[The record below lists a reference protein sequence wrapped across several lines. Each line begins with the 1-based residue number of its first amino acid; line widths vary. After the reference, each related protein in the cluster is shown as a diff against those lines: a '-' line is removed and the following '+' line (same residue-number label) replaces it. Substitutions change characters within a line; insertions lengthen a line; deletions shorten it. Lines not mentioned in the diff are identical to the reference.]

1 MALNLH
7 LVHLQP
13 VQATST
19 HNYQVKITN
28 QQILKIC
35 LPIAAS
41 IFVPQ
46 LNFII
51 NNIFLGHLG
60 TEWLGVAGI
69 TGVYYLLFAVIG
81 NGLNGCLQMLIS
93 RKAGENNISQISTIF
108 WQGIRISI
116 VLACFGIAFTWFI
129 MPTILKQVLHNA
141 QTAQHA
147 IDFLKI
153 RIFGLF
159 FLYIYQMRN
168 ALLVG
173 TNQTKWL
180 VYGTSS
186 EAIANIVFDYG
197 FIFGKL
203 GLPNLGFNG
212 AAIASILAEAIGL
225 LVIAIV
231 IHYKGI
237 GKQLHLT
244 QNRAFHKENS
254 ILILKKSIPL
264 IGQFVISIASW
275 EFFYLMIEHKGHT
288 ASAVSNVMRNV
299 FGFFGCVTWAFAATT
314 NTMVSNI
321 IGQGLQDKVFE
332 LLHKILKLSVG
343 FAFII
348 FLILNIF
355 PTLFLGVFG
364 QGQDFMLQAI
374 PTLRVVSFAM
384 ILMSFSVVWLNA
396 VTGTGNTKVN
406 FYIEL
411 AAIVFYCTYVYV
423 VLEKLNLSIIW
434 GWGSEWLYW
443 LTMFVP
449 AYIYIK
455 RGKWKLLPKT
465 IIE

>member
-1 MALNLH
+1 MEIN
-7 LVHLQP
+7 
-13 VQATST
+13 ST
-19 HNYQVKITN
+19 HNFQVQITN

-41 IFVPQ
+41 ILVPQ

-60 TEWLGVAGI
+60 EEWLGVAGI

-93 RKAGENNISQISTIF
+93 RKAGENKITDISNLF
-108 WQGIRISI
+108 WQGIRIAF
-116 VLACFGIAFTWFI
+116 VLAAFGIAFTWFV
-129 MPTILKQVLHNA
+129 MPIVFKQVLHN
-141 QTAQHA
+141 QETAQHA

-153 RIFGLF
+153 RIFGLI
-159 FLYIYQMRN
+159 FLYVYQMRN

-180 VYGTSS
+180 VYGTAS
-186 EAIANIVFDYG
+186 EAIANIVLDYG
-197 FIFGKL
+197 LIFGNL
-203 GLPNLGFNG
+203 AMPALGFNG
-212 AAIASILAEAIGL
+212 AAIASIIAEAIGL
-225 LVIAIV
+225 FVIAGI

-237 GKQLHLT
+237 NKQLQLT
-244 QNRAFHKENS
+244 LNTKYSKANT

-321 IGQGLQDKVFE
+321 IGQGLQHRVFE

-343 FAFII
+343 FA
-348 FLILNIF
+348 LIVFVLLNVFPNLYLNIF
-355 PTLFLGVFG
+355 G
-364 QGQDFMLQAI
+364 QGEEFINQAI
-374 PTLRVVSFAM
+374 PTLRIVSSAMIFMSFA
-384 ILMSFSVVWLNA
+384 VVWLNA

-406 FYIEL
+406 FYIEIM
-411 AAIVFYCTYVYV
+411 AIVLYCTYVYV
-423 VLEKLNLSIIW
+423 VLEKLNLSIVW

-443 LTMFVP
+443 ISMFIP

-455 RGKWKLLPKT
+455 KGNWKTLPKS
-465 IIE
+465 IN

>member
-1 MALNLH
+1 MQTTSSH
-7 LVHLQP
+7 SFQ
-13 VQATST
+13 VQ
-19 HNYQVKITN
+19 ITN
-28 QQILKIC
+28 KQIIKIC
-35 LPIAAS
+35 APIAAS

-51 NNIFLGHLG
+51 NNIFLGRLG

-69 TGVYYLLFAVIG
+69 TGVFYLLFAVIG

-93 RKAGENNISQISTIF
+93 RKAGENKIDEISNLF
-108 WQGIRISI
+108 WQGIRVAF
-116 VLACFGIAFTWFI
+116 VLATMGIFLTWFV
-129 MPTILKQVLHNA
+129 MPYVFKNVLHNPT
-141 QTAQHA
+141 TAQHA

-153 RIFGLF
+153 RIFGLI
-159 FLYIYQMRN
+159 FLYVYQLRN

-180 VYGTSS
+180 VYGTAS
-186 EAIANIVFDYG
+186 EAIANIVLDYG
-197 FIFGKL
+197 FIFGNL
-203 GLPNLGFNG
+203 GLPALGFNG
-212 AAIASILAEAIGL
+212 AAVASIISEAIGL
-225 LVIAIV
+225 MVIALI
-231 IHYKGI
+231 IQYKGI
-237 GKQLHLT
+237 GKQLQLAK
-244 QNRAFHKENS
+244 NRAFNKENFT
-254 ILILKKSIPL
+254 LIIKKSVPL

-321 IGQGLQDKVFE
+321 IGQGLQNRVFE
-332 LLHKILKLSVG
+332 LLRKILKLSVG
-343 FAFII
+343 FALII
-348 FLILNIF
+348 FLVLNIF
-355 PTLFLGVFG
+355 PTIFLGAFA
-364 QGQDFMLQAI
+364 QGQEFMQQGI

-406 FYIEL
+406 FYIESM
-411 AAIVFYCTYVYV
+411 AIVLYCTYVYV
-423 VLEKLNLSIIW
+423 VLEKLNLHITW

-443 LTMFVP
+443 LSMFIP

-455 RGKWKLLPKT
+455 RGKWKSLSKS
-465 IIE
+465 IN

>member
-1 MALNLH
+1 MLN
-7 LVHLQP
+7 VFQPIHLQP
-13 VQATST
+13 VQTNSS
-19 HNYQVKITN
+19 HSFQVQITN

-41 IFVPQ
+41 ILVPQ

-93 RKAGENNISQISTIF
+93 RKAGENKIDDISNIF
-108 WQGIRISI
+108 WQGIRIAL
-116 VLACFGIAFTWFI
+116 VLAGMGILFTWFV
-129 MPTILKQVLHNA
+129 MPIILKQVLHNP

-153 RIFGLF
+153 RIFGLI
-159 FLYIYQMRN
+159 FLYVYLLRN

-180 VYGTSS
+180 VYGTAS
-186 EAIANIVFDYG
+186 EAIINIILDYG
-197 FIFGKL
+197 FIFGNL
-203 GLPNLGFNG
+203 GLPKLGFNG
-212 AAIASILAEAIGL
+212 AAIASIVAEAIGL
-225 LVIAIV
+225 LVIAV
-231 IHYKGI
+231 IIQYKGI
-237 GKQLHLT
+237 SKQLQLHK
-244 QNRAFHKENS
+244 NKAFNKKN
-254 ILILKKSIPL
+254 ITIIIKKSVPL

-299 FGFFGCVTWAFAATT
+299 FGFFGCITWAFAATT

-321 IGQGLQDKVFE
+321 IGQGLQEKVFE
-332 LLHKILKLSVG
+332 LLHKILKLAVG
-343 FAFII
+343 FACII
-348 FLILNIF
+348 FLVLNIF

-364 QGQDFMLQAI
+364 QDANFILQAI

-384 ILMSFSVVWLNA
+384 ILMSFAVVWLNA

-411 AAIVFYCTYVYV
+411 LAIVLYCTYVYV
-423 VLEKLNLSIIW
+423 VLEKLNLSIVW

-443 LTMFVP
+443 LSMFVP

-455 RGKWKLLPKT
+455 RGGWKLLPKKMA
-465 IIE
+465 